1 MTKSPAISVIV
12 PMYNA
17 KKYIADCLDSIL
29 AQTFKDFEVVL
40 VNDCSPDNSRQI
52 AENYLEKFAGRLKIY
67 DNEKNLGASL
77 TRNKGLKI
85 SSGEYIFF
93 IDSDDFITPT
103 ALEEMISL
111 MKNYNAEVIYIE
123 KYFKA
128 DDGGKIFE
136 KKITQGAKRVSKPTF
151 EPENLAERVDY
162 ISRKNFWGT
171 PWSKFV
177 RRDFLLNN
185 EIFFPNLIP
194 CEDHIWT
201 FGLFF
206 FAKRF
211 LRVPNAIYV
220 RRMSKGSEVRRK
232 RTREQKFAYW
242 LNASILG
249 SKFLDQMLGR
259 IEFFQKNIQYRYAM
273 LEKLSTHMFE
283 LSFKS
288 SLQIPQHSLY
298 TALKKEFGNK
308 LGDYDVLIPLLCA
321 IINKYQKSIEQKNM
335 QIAELEKRLNSPEC

>member
-1 MTKSPAISVIV
+1 MTNAPEISVIV
-12 PMYNA
+12 PVYNVE
-17 KKYIADCLDSIL
+17 KYIANCLESIL
-29 AQTFKDFEVVL
+29 AQTFKNFEVVL
-40 VNDCSPDNSRQI
+40 INDCSPDNSRQI
-52 AENYLEKFAGRLKIY
+52 AESYLEKFAGRLKIY
-67 DNEKNLGASL
+67 DNEKNLGVSL

-93 IDSDDFITPT
+93 IDSDDLITPT
-103 ALEEMISL
+103 ALEEMHKL

-128 DDGGKIFE
+128 DDDGKIFE
-136 KKITQGAKRVSKPTF
+136 KKISQGAKRVSKPTF
-151 EPENLAERVDY
+151 EPEDLAERVDY

-185 EIFFPNLIP
+185 EIFFPNLVP

-211 LRVPNAIYV
+211 LRVPNAIYI
-220 RRMSKGSEVRRK
+220 RRMSKGSEVRAK
-232 RTREQKFAYW
+232 RTREQKFLYW

-249 SKFLDQMLGR
+249 SKFLDQMLGK
-259 IEFFQKNIQYRYAM
+259 IEFFQKNIQCRYAM

-298 TALKKEFGNK
+298 AAIKNKFGNE
-308 LGDYDVLIPLLCA
+308 LGDYDVLIPLLCS
-321 IINKYQKSIEQKNM
+321 IINKYQKVIEEKNAL
-335 QIAELEKRLNSPEC
+335 IAKLEMN